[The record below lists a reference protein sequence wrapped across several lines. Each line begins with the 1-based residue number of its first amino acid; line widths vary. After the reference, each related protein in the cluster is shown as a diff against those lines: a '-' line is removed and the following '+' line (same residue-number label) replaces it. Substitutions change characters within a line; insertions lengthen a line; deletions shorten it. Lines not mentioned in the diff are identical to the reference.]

1 MYSLNREGRNNV
13 STSMEVMVDPRM
25 AVVPLPPF
33 CWSAPSLSCSRTK
46 ANVTFVGGLLF
57 PKMKCLCT
65 ERQESLRQPVAGPW
79 CRTQWQQP
87 ALTPGSDHPL
97 AAALAGQAGWGR
109 QPCYLEIAICVI
121 AAQIFKCFLLAVR
134 GFLSMPP
141 QRARSK

>member
-1 MYSLNREGRNNV
+1 
-13 STSMEVMVDPRM
+13 MEVMVGPRM

-33 CWSAPSLSCSRTK
+33 CWSAPSLSRSRTK

-65 ERQESLRQPVAGPW
+65 ERQESLRQPVAGLW
-79 CRTQWQQP
+79 CWTQQQQP
-87 ALTPGSDHPL
+87 ALTPVSDHPL

-109 QPCYLEIAICVI
+109 QQCYLEIAICVI

-134 GFLSMPP
+134 CFCQCLPSGPG
-141 QRARSK
+141 RNEGARW